1 MMAGADPFNHIVN
14 TANMWLAD
22 VGDALGSRDRHVV
35 HRVLR
40 AWLHSL
46 RDRLPVD
53 AAVKFGGQLPELL
66 RGVFYEDWEP
76 TRVPHLY
83 GVEGFLQRFGTEAG
97 IGPGQAPAAAAA
109 VTAVLAGHM
118 SPGQMDQT
126 LASLPADL
134 REALLRTGA
143 AAAGT
148 AAAPAPAPPPLSGE
162 ARLTA
167 LENQVSSLT
176 HALRTLAQSL
186 EDEQS
191 TGIDTAEVA
200 RAARLADEILI
211 GAY

>member
-1 MMAGADPFNHIVN
+1 MAGADPFNHIVN

-76 TRVPHLY
+76 NRVPHKY

-126 LASLPADL
+126 LASLPANL
-134 REALLRTGA
+134 REALRTRAATSGA
-143 AAAGT
+143 VVAG
-148 AAAPAPAPPPLSGE
+148 ADAQPPLSSE

-167 LENQVSSLT
+167 LEAQVSSLT
-176 HALRTLAQSL
+176 HALRTLAHSL
-186 EDEQS
+186 ENEQL
-191 TGIDTAEVA
+191 TGVDTAEVA

-211 GAY
+211 GAF